1 VARSGCMDV
10 LHALEAALARL
21 PAAPAASLA
30 ASAPHACAAVDAVSD
45 LDTRFLRAVLSL
57 LHLVLV
63 CGSADGTPLQTHHH
77 TRVRVLLA
85 RAHGLALAA
94 ETARFLVA
102 APAAAPAA
110 EPSLEM
116 LQLSDAPLGSPRTPQ
131 PGTAGS
137 LLALLGTADP
147 AALYAAATSA
157 DGVSI
162 VLRLLRDG
170 VLWPLSELQRLL
182 ATRTEYVDAEE
193 VGPCGAFVR
202 GICTLGALSTSGGT
216 PTVTAAAV
224 AELCRALDH
233 AVLLR
238 AAQGASTAA
247 CAQFQQLIAV
257 LYQQLC
263 SAEMPQWAE
272 HAAAFE
278 VRLPLLSEHACWMLL

>member
-1 VARSGCMDV
+1 MQALVARSGCMDV

-137 LLALLGTADP
+137 LLVSWQLTRFPHVRAH
-147 AALYAAATSA
+147 ALYATSQKRPRNSR
-157 DGVSI
+157 GTSSPTH
-162 VLRLLRDG
+162 RRG
-170 VLWPLSELQRLL
+170 L
-182 ATRTEYVDAEE
+182 AR
-193 VGPCGAFVR
+193 R
-202 GICTLGALSTSGGT
+202 
-216 PTVTAAAV
+216 AV
-224 AELCRALDH
+224 ALT
-233 AVLLR
+233 
-238 AAQGASTAA
+238 SP
-247 CAQFQQLIAV
+247 
-257 LYQQLC
+257 C
-263 SAEMPQWAE
+263 SG
-272 HAAAFE
+272 
-278 VRLPLLSEHACWMLL
+278 